1 MKKSY
6 YYNNLTI
13 HNVLASRISKGKGE
27 LNRINLLIINS
38 YHILIGY
45 GKHLIFSKI
54 TFMKIQLIIIALFY
68 SFLQIGIS
76 QEITVSEEVTL
87 RSDQSYSI
95 IGKFNE
101 KTLLYRDKGTEFE
114 IQAFNNELLGL
125 SWTKELEL
133 DKKRP
138 VVLDVFGLEEYFYV
152 IYKYKHKGSSVIKV
166 HKYNEAANLV
176 DSTMV
181 YNFGKRFYSPDPEIL
196 LSEDKSKVL
205 LYHTEYFAK
214 IEVSI
219 FDLSKMEQMW
229 SKEFEPR
236 DLNFGADFYQMLVD
250 NEGGMHMVLNRENER
265 LKKEKPHHF
274 EFIYQP
280 PTEGKAPITKIPLEG
295 KLSYDAYFKIDNLNR
310 RIIGGGMHSE
320 KNKGRTQ
327 GYYFMSV
334 PFGGTAENTL
344 SFYNFELPFMEQLV
358 DKKTKVTKGLF
369 DVGIQDIVIR
379 KDGGVVIICEQLK
392 DFERATGATN
402 SSTTPTRS
410 YFTSR
415 ESGRYSVD
423 HYYEDLFLFSVHP
436 TGDHHWE
443 EILHKKQFS
452 QDDDAAF
459 SSFFLAKTSRK
470 LRLIYNDEIRNENT
484 VSEYIIKGDVEFDRN
499 SILNTASQD
508 LRLRFR
514 ESKQVAY
521 NEIIVPSERK
531 SRLKLVRMT
540 F

>member
-1 MKKSY
+1 
-6 YYNNLTI
+6 
-13 HNVLASRISKGKGE
+13 
-27 LNRINLLIINS
+27 
-38 YHILIGY
+38 
-45 GKHLIFSKI
+45 
-54 TFMKIQLIIIALFY
+54 MKIQLTITTLFFC
-68 SFLQIGIS
+68 FLQIGIG
-76 QEITVSEEVTL
+76 QEITVSEEIVL

-95 IGKFNE
+95 LGKFNE

-114 IQAFNNELLGL
+114 IQAYNNELLAL

-138 VVLDVFGLEEYFYV
+138 EVLDVFGLEEHFYV
-152 IYKYKHKGSSVIKV
+152 VYKYKNKGSSVIKV

-176 DSTMV
+176 DSTVV

-214 IEVSI
+214 IEVSV
-219 FDLSKMEQMW
+219 FDLSKMEQIW
-229 SKEFEPR
+229 SKEFEPT
-236 DLNFGADFYQMLVD
+236 DLKFGADFHQMLVD
-250 NEGGMHMVLNRENER
+250 NKGGMHMVLNRENDR

-280 PTEGKAPITKIPLEG
+280 PNEGKAPITKVSLEG
-295 KLSYDAYFKIDNLNR
+295 KLSYDSYFKIDNLNR
-310 RIIGGGMHSE
+310 KIIGGGMHSE

-327 GYYFMSV
+327 GYYYMSV
-334 PFGGTAENTL
+334 PYGGAADYTL

-379 KDGGVVIICEQLK
+379 MDGGAVIICEQLK
-392 DFERATGATN
+392 DFERTSGTTN
-402 SSTTPTRS
+402 SSTTPSRS
-410 YFTSR
+410 NFSR
-415 ESGRYSVD
+415 LDNGRYSVD

-436 TGDHHWE
+436 TGEHHWE

-484 VSEYIIKGDVEFDRN
+484 VSEYIINGDGAFDRN

-514 ESKQVAY
+514 ESMQVAN
-521 NEIIVPSERK
+521 NEILVPSERK

>member
-1 MKKSY
+1 
-6 YYNNLTI
+6 
-13 HNVLASRISKGKGE
+13 
-27 LNRINLLIINS
+27 
-38 YHILIGY
+38 
-45 GKHLIFSKI
+45 
-54 TFMKIQLIIIALFY
+54 MKIQLLIIALFC
-68 SFLQIGIS
+68 SFCQYGIS
-76 QEITVSEEVTL
+76 QEITVSEEITL

-114 IQAFNNELLGL
+114 VQAFNNELLGL

-138 VVLDVFGLEEYFYV
+138 QVLDVFGFQEYFYV
-152 IYKYKHKGSSVIKV
+152 IYKYKQKGNSIIKI

-205 LYHTEYFAK
+205 LYHTEYFSK
-214 IEVSI
+214 IEVSV
-219 FDLSKMEQMW
+219 FDLSKMKPMW
-229 SKEFEPR
+229 DKEFEPT
-236 DLNFGADFYQMLVD
+236 DLNYGADFYQMLVD
-250 NEGGMHMVLNRENER
+250 NEGGMHMVLNRENDR
-265 LKKEKPHHF
+265 LKKDKPHFF

-280 PTEGKAPITKIPLEG
+280 SNEEKAPITKVSLEG

-310 RIIGGGMHSE
+310 KILGGGMHSE

-327 GYYFMSV
+327 GYYYMSV
-334 PFGGTAENTL
+334 PFGGTADHTL
-344 SFYNFELPFMEQLV
+344 SFYNFQEAFKEQLV

-379 KDGGVVIICEQLK
+379 RDGGAIIICEQLK
-392 DFERATGATN
+392 DFERSTSTVANTTTTTRAFN
-402 SSTTPTRS
+402 SRLDN
-410 YFTSR
+410 
-415 ESGRYSVD
+415 GRFAVD

-436 TGDHHWE
+436 SGEHHWE

-459 SSFFLAKTSRK
+459 SSFFLAKTARQ

-484 VSEYIIKGDVEFDRN
+484 VSEYIIKGDGKFDRN

-521 NEIIVPSERK
+521 NEILVPSERK